1 MWRRVAPSR
10 GRARGQRFEKL
21 LPHVGHTR
29 RHRWVFAVSSPEPKC
44 CSLSASSR
52 CQPSETTFQS
62 PTLQVAVAKVEAA
75 KKVAA
80 EMIGHSTETKR
91 TLATKHSSQRQK
103 QINRT
108 VVPVRRCSCNWHSCV
123 CVCARERTHKK
134 HTFPRLAIQTL
145 LLETP

>member
-91 TLATKHSSQRQK
+91 TLAKHSSQRQK